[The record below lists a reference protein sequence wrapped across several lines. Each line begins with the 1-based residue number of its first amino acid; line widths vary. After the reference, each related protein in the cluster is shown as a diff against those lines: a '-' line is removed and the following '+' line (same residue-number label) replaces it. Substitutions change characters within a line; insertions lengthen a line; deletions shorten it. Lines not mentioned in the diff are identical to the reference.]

1 MLSNKKIICPNN
13 LIDVAKKKGL
23 KNAAIVNAG
32 EIFPMES
39 VHKAVQHNL
48 INPIFIGNKDQ
59 IEKYAEKLNW
69 NISKYQIIN
78 ENNENS
84 TAPIAAK
91 LASENKVEIIV
102 KGHIHTDILMK
113 AVLKR
118 DLNLIGKKRLSHVW
132 HMTLGKDDKPFI
144 ITDGVVN
151 VLPKFEVKMH
161 NLRNAVDFANKI
173 GIKRPKVAVLSATE
187 EILESVPS
195 SIEADKITKRAKDEN
210 INADVFGPLAF
221 DNSVSKKSAAIKKI
235 HNNVSGNTDILLVP
249 NVETGNALVKMMVY
263 FMGACAAG
271 VVLGGKAP
279 VVITSRSDEAE
290 SRLASIA
297 AAVVALDER

>member
-1 MLSNKKIICPNN
+1 MLSNKKIICPDN
-13 LIDVAKKKGL
+13 LINIAKKKGTI
-23 KNAAIVNAG
+23 NSAIVNAG

-48 INPIFIGNKDQ
+48 INPIFIGNENEIQ
-59 IEKYAEKLNW
+59 KYAEKLKW
-69 NISKYQIIN
+69 DISKYKIIDEKD
-78 ENNENS
+78 ENK

-91 LASENKVEIIV
+91 LASEDKVKIIV
-102 KGHIHTDILMK
+102 KGHIHTDVLMK

-132 HMTLGKDDKPFI
+132 HMTLDKNDKPFI

-151 VLPKFEVKMH
+151 VLPKLEVKMH
-161 NLRNAVDFANKI
+161 ILRNAVDFANKI
-173 GIKRPKVAVLSATE
+173 GISRPKVAVLSATE

-195 SIEADKITKRAKDEN
+195 SVDANLITKKAKEEK

-221 DNSVSKKSAAIKKI
+221 DNAVSKKSAAIKKI
-235 HNNVSGNTDILLVP
+235 KNEVSGYTDILLVP
-249 NVETGNALVKMMVY
+249 NVESGNALVKMMIY

-279 VVITSRSDEAE
+279 IVITSRSDESEA
-290 SRLASIA
+290 RLASIA
-297 AAVVALDER
+297 ASIVALG